1 MKIVS
6 ITPYVAGHWVL
17 VSVLTDE
24 GTRGS
29 GEATYFTHPLACAQ
43 VVRELADQ
51 LVGHDPFRTEYHAA
65 RLLKTHCV
73 RDSAEAA
80 ALSAIDQALWDIKGQ
95 ALGVPVWQLLGGR
108 VRDRVRAIVL
118 VEATTAEDVV
128 EQARVAVADGFTAMK
143 IKPFVGD
150 WGRNSMARVLRD
162 AADLVAEVRTVIG
175 WEVDLAVEVH
185 RNLVPADAEVFG
197 RLVADQ
203 LLYFLEDP
211 ILPFS
216 TSSNT
221 ALAGRLPMPVA
232 IAERNTN
239 IWEYREFSDSPDVAF
254 LRPDVGL
261 AGGFTGLQKIA
272 AIAESRHQRIIPH
285 NFTSPIVT
293 ACHVQLAACTN
304 NWDLQGYVREQREPW
319 TSVVDRVNTVHDG
332 FLEIPETPGIGMR
345 LDLDFLETAEYVP
358 FGNKF
363 LHGYVRSADGG
374 VRHQ

>member
-24 GTRGS
+24 GIRGS
-29 GEATYFTHPLACAQ
+29 GEATYFTHPRACAE
-43 VVRELADQ
+43 VVREVGEQ
-51 LVGHDPFRTEYHAA
+51 LVGADAFRIEHVGNMII
-65 RLLKTHCV
+65 KTHAV
-73 RDSAEAA
+73 RDVVESA

-118 VEATTAEDVV
+118 VEATNAEEVV
-128 EQARVAVADGFTAMK
+128 ERARVAVDDGFTAVK
-143 IKPFVGD
+143 IKPFVGR
-150 WGRNSMARVLRD
+150 WGERSTARLLRD
-162 AADLVAEVRTVIG
+162 AAQVVADVREAIG
-175 WEVDLAVEVH
+175 WDVDLAVEVH

-197 RLVADQ
+197 RLVDEQ

-211 ILPFS
+211 ILPFGLS
-216 TSSNT
+216 AN
-221 ALAGRLPMPVA
+221 LAVASRIGSPIA

-239 IWEYREFSDSPDVAF
+239 IWEFRDVSDSHAVGF
-254 LRPDVGL
+254 LRPDVGV
-261 AGGFTGLQKIA
+261 AGGFTGLRKIA

-293 ACHVQLAACTN
+293 ACHVQLAACTI

-319 TSVVDRVNTVHDG
+319 TSVVDHINTVRDG
-332 FLEIPETPGIGMR
+332 FIEIPDTPGIGMR
-345 LDLDFLETAEYVP
+345 LNLDHLETATYAP
-358 FGNKF
+358 FGNRF
-363 LHGYVRSADGG
+363 LHGAVFGADGG
-374 VRHQ
+374 IRHQ